1 MLPPGAPGRIL
12 VVEDPAIRSF
22 LRVLLTKQG
31 YLIAHADAD
40 RAVEMIRLD
49 EQPDLL
55 ITDVPDAFL
64 EFADRLP
71 LLYTTTCP
79 DLHVAKKFPAFQVL
93 IKPFKQ
99 ADLLAAVKTLCTRA
113 PAAR

>member
-1 MLPPGAPGRIL
+1 MLPSGAPGRIL

-31 YLIAHADAD
+31 YLIIHAEAN
-40 RAVEMIRLD
+40 RALEMIRLE

-55 ITDVPDAFL
+55 ITDEPDPFL
-64 EFADRLP
+64 EFAHRLP
-71 LLYTTTCP
+71 LLYITTCP
-79 DLHVAKKFPAFQVL
+79 DLRVAEKFPAHRVL

-99 ADLLAAVKTLCTRA
+99 ADLLSAVKTLCHPA
-113 PAAR
+113 PAAE